1 MSVVIRLLMPDDAE
15 AFFEIRRAALENEP
29 MAFGSTPE
37 NNRVSSVALAREFL
51 GRAPDSVV
59 IGAFADTLIGSIGM
73 NRQGSVKRAHKI
85 TVWGMYVTPQARQRG
100 TGRALLEAGIA
111 HAEALKGVGQI
122 HLGVSEAAGAARRL
136 YERCGFTIWGTEPDA
151 LRHDGESAAVHHM
164 VLKLNSAVS

>member
-1 MSVVIRLLMPDDAE
+1 MTIAIRLLTPDDAE
-15 AFFEIRRAALENEP
+15 AFFRIRRAALENAP

-37 NNRVSSVALAREFL
+37 NNGVSSVALARELL
-51 GRAPDSVV
+51 GRGPDSVV
-59 IGAFADTLIGSIGM
+59 IGAFADMLVGSIGM

-85 TVWGMYVTPQARQRG
+85 TVWGMYVVPQAQQRG

-111 HAEALKGVGQI
+111 HAEALRGVGQI

-164 VLKLNSAVS
+164 VLKLKPAPR